1 MFQLRPESAFGRLV
15 IALKELLPKTIEA
28 SRFAR
33 GSYEFWLKTYA
44 RQLKYKDVPESWK
57 DFLGSKASS
66 EIAQFSFSLETAY
79 TIVSRLMLAKA
90 ADDQGFPGVRF
101 VPRIRESLN
110 ELAIHDRL
118 RPEDYR
124 EIAERSFKRASE
136 TVFSSIF
143 LQDIFDWWFECPL
156 AEGRALFY
164 ALGECLLAVTQ
175 FNFLE
180 LSGDLLGELY
190 QLYFDRDTHKAL
202 GEFYTPAEV
211 IEFILNECGYKG
223 QHGQRLLDPACG
235 SGSFLAAA
243 LKRYLR
249 QADNRSSKD
258 VLLDLTEGL
267 RIVGFDINP
276 FAVLMTQINYAA
288 LILPRYAEAIQQDR
302 DFRIL
307 RLPVFRTDSLRIEER
322 EEDGSG
328 PSKGGLQI
336 NMRFAEGLLNLTVYL
351 PIKEEK
357 KTFHKMLVGV
367 PQYLDARQ
375 RGLISNLEEYVAALA
390 RVFQAVRDPRFTL
403 QQLLESRF
411 DERAEKLE
419 TYLRPTLTALEE
431 TIVELKGK
439 YEDGRFMKA
448 IEDLVLAVSLKHDLQ
463 YEFVVANPPH
473 VRIQK
478 IPEHV
483 KEYWTG
489 KYQWTEHNYDLYVPF
504 LERAVRA
511 PDRDGWLADG
521 GRLGFILS
529 DRFLNVDY
537 GEKLRE
543 HLPRALRV
551 DLLIDFRDTR
561 VFAGAL
567 NYPAI
572 LIAERHPDGKE
583 GELQAARVFASDADP
598 NEIYAEVQALRK
610 NLAKKRTWHAVKRW
624 KFSPFLA
631 SG

>member
-1 MFQLRPESAFGRLV
+1 MLQLRRESAFGRLV
-15 IALKELLPKTIEA
+15 IALKELLPKTTEA

-33 GSYEFWLKTYA
+33 GSYESCLKTKPP
-44 RQLKYKDVPESWK
+44 QLKYK

-190 QLYFDRDTHKAL
+190 QLYFDRDTRKAL

-211 IEFILNECGYKG
+211 IEFILNECGYEG
-223 QHGQRLLDPACG
+223 QQGQRLLDPACG

-249 QADNRSSKD
+249 RAGNRSSKD

-276 FAVLMTQINYAA
+276 FAVLMAQINYAA
-288 LILPRYAEAIQQDR
+288 LVLPRYAEAIQQDR

-336 NMRFAEGLLNLTVYL
+336 SMRFAEGLLNLT
-351 PIKEEK
+351 
-357 KTFHKMLVGV
+357 
-367 PQYLDARQ
+367 
-375 RGLISNLEEYVAALA
+375 
-390 RVFQAVRDPRFTL
+390 
-403 QQLLESRF
+403 
-411 DERAEKLE
+411 
-419 TYLRPTLTALEE
+419 
-431 TIVELKGK
+431 
-439 YEDGRFMKA
+439 
-448 IEDLVLAVSLKHDLQ
+448 
-463 YEFVVANPPH
+463 
-473 VRIQK
+473 
-478 IPEHV
+478 
-483 KEYWTG
+483 
-489 KYQWTEHNYDLYVPF
+489 
-504 LERAVRA
+504 
-511 PDRDGWLADG
+511 
-521 GRLGFILS
+521 
-529 DRFLNVDY
+529 
-537 GEKLRE
+537 
-543 HLPRALRV
+543 
-551 DLLIDFRDTR
+551 
-561 VFAGAL
+561 
-567 NYPAI
+567 
-572 LIAERHPDGKE
+572 
-583 GELQAARVFASDADP
+583 
-598 NEIYAEVQALRK
+598 
-610 NLAKKRTWHAVKRW
+610 
-624 KFSPFLA
+624 
-631 SG
+631 

>member
-1 MFQLRPESAFGRLV
+1 
-15 IALKELLPKTIEA
+15 
-28 SRFAR
+28 
-33 GSYEFWLKTYA
+33 
-44 RQLKYKDVPESWK
+44 
-57 DFLGSKASS
+57 
-66 EIAQFSFSLETAY
+66 
-79 TIVSRLMLAKA
+79 MLAKA
-90 ADDQGFPGVRF
+90 AYDQGFPGVRF

-118 RPEDYR
+118 HPEDYR
-124 EIAERSFKRASE
+124 EIAERSFKRTSE

-143 LQDIFDWWFECPL
+143 LQDIFDWWFDCPL

-190 QLYFDRDTHKAL
+190 QLYFDRDTRKAL

-211 IEFILNECGYKG
+211 IEFILNECGYEG
-223 QHGQRLLDPACG
+223 QQGQRLLDPACG
-235 SGSFLAAA
+235 PGSFLATA

-249 QADNRSSKD
+249 RAGNRSSKD
-258 VLLDLTEGL
+258 VLLDLAEGL

-276 FAVLMTQINYAA
+276 FAVLMAQINYAA

-336 NMRFAEGLLNLTVYL
+336 SMRFAEGLLNLTVYL

-367 PQYLDARQ
+367 SRFLDARQ

-411 DERAEKLE
+411 GECAEKLE

-448 IEDLVLAVSLKHDLQ
+448 IEDLVLAVSLKRDLQ
-463 YEFVVANPPH
+463 YEFVVSNPPY

-483 KEYWTG
+483 KEY
-489 KYQWTEHNYDLYVPF
+489 
-504 LERAVRA
+504 
-511 PDRDGWLADG
+511 
-521 GRLGFILS
+521 
-529 DRFLNVDY
+529 
-537 GEKLRE
+537 
-543 HLPRALRV
+543 
-551 DLLIDFRDTR
+551 
-561 VFAGAL
+561 
-567 NYPAI
+567 
-572 LIAERHPDGKE
+572 
-583 GELQAARVFASDADP
+583 
-598 NEIYAEVQALRK
+598 
-610 NLAKKRTWHAVKRW
+610 
-624 KFSPFLA
+624 
-631 SG
+631 

>member
-1 MFQLRPESAFGRLV
+1 
-15 IALKELLPKTIEA
+15 
-28 SRFAR
+28 
-33 GSYEFWLKTYA
+33 
-44 RQLKYKDVPESWK
+44 
-57 DFLGSKASS
+57 
-66 EIAQFSFSLETAY
+66 
-79 TIVSRLMLAKA
+79 MLAKA

-118 RPEDYR
+118 HPEDYR
-124 EIAERSFKRASE
+124 EIAERSFKRTSE

-143 LQDIFDWWFECPL
+143 LQDIFDWWFDCPL

-190 QLYFDRDTHKAL
+190 QLYFDRDTRKAL

-211 IEFILNECGYKG
+211 IEFILNECGYEG
-223 QHGQRLLDPACG
+223 QQGQRLLDPACG

-249 QADNRSSKD
+249 RAGNRSSKD

-276 FAVLMTQINYAA
+276 FAVLMAQINYAA

-302 DFRIL
+302 DFRIR

-336 NMRFAEGLLNLTVYL
+336 SMRFAEGLLNLTVYL

-367 PQYLDARQ
+367 PRFLDARQ

-411 DERAEKLE
+411 GECAEKLE

-448 IEDLVLAVSLKHDLQ
+448 IEDLVLVVSLKHDLQ
-463 YEFVVANPPH
+463 YEFVVANPPY

-483 KEYWTG
+483 KEY
-489 KYQWTEHNYDLYVPF
+489 
-504 LERAVRA
+504 
-511 PDRDGWLADG
+511 
-521 GRLGFILS
+521 
-529 DRFLNVDY
+529 
-537 GEKLRE
+537 
-543 HLPRALRV
+543 
-551 DLLIDFRDTR
+551 
-561 VFAGAL
+561 
-567 NYPAI
+567 
-572 LIAERHPDGKE
+572 
-583 GELQAARVFASDADP
+583 
-598 NEIYAEVQALRK
+598 
-610 NLAKKRTWHAVKRW
+610 
-624 KFSPFLA
+624 
-631 SG
+631 

>member
-118 RPEDYR
+118 HPEDYR
-124 EIAERSFKRASE
+124 EIAERSFKRTSE

-143 LQDIFDWWFECPL
+143 LQDIFDWWFDCPL

-190 QLYFDRDTHKAL
+190 QLYFDRDTRKAL

-211 IEFILNECGYKG
+211 IEFILNECGYEG
-223 QHGQRLLDPACG
+223 QQGQRLLDPA
-235 SGSFLAAA
+235 
-243 LKRYLR
+243 
-249 QADNRSSKD
+249 
-258 VLLDLTEGL
+258 EGL

-276 FAVLMTQINYAA
+276 FAVLMAQINYAA

-336 NMRFAEGLLNLTVYL
+336 SMRFAERLLNLTVYL

-367 PQYLDARQ
+367 SRFLDARQ

-411 DERAEKLE
+411 GECAEKLE

-448 IEDLVLAVSLKHDLQ
+448 IEDLVLAVSLKRDLQ
-463 YEFVVANPPH
+463 YEFVVSNPPY

-483 KEYWTG
+483 KEY
-489 KYQWTEHNYDLYVPF
+489 
-504 LERAVRA
+504 
-511 PDRDGWLADG
+511 
-521 GRLGFILS
+521 
-529 DRFLNVDY
+529 
-537 GEKLRE
+537 
-543 HLPRALRV
+543 
-551 DLLIDFRDTR
+551 
-561 VFAGAL
+561 
-567 NYPAI
+567 
-572 LIAERHPDGKE
+572 
-583 GELQAARVFASDADP
+583 
-598 NEIYAEVQALRK
+598 
-610 NLAKKRTWHAVKRW
+610 
-624 KFSPFLA
+624 
-631 SG
+631 